1 MNPAVNQQYSIRGM
15 EIADLNQVVAIE
27 QRCSQSPWNLKQFQ
41 QSLDDSEVLVG
52 AGKII
57 GFSVVASILNEAEIH
72 NVAVHPDHQ
81 GLGLGS
87 LLLDHVITHLPAV
100 TTQLHLEVRAS
111 NFRAIRLYLQKDFIQ
126 VGERRDYYKT
136 EYGCEDALLMSRSVG
151 IGSE

>member
-1 MNPAVNQQYSIRGM
+1 M

-27 QRCSQSPWNLKQFQ
+27 QRCSQSPWSLKQFQ
-41 QSLDDSEVLVG
+41 QSLDDSEVLLS

-87 LLLDHVITHLPAV
+87 VLLDHVITHLPAA
-100 TTQLHLEVRAS
+100 TTQLYLEVRAS

-136 EYGCEDALLMSRSVG
+136 EYGREDALLMSRP
-151 IGSE
+151 IGTDSE

>member
-1 MNPAVNQQYSIRGM
+1 M

-27 QRCSQSPWNLKQFQ
+27 QRCSQSPWSLKQFQ
-41 QSLDDSEVLVG
+41 QSLDDSEVLVS

-87 LLLDHVITHLPAV
+87 VLLDHVITHLPEA
-100 TTQLHLEVRAS
+100 TTQLNLEVRAS

-136 EYGCEDALLMSRSVG
+136 EYGREDALLMSRP
-151 IGSE
+151 IGTDSE